1 MKMTSLNNSKGI
13 SVIFLI
19 MALLLMVIIGYIF
32 SYLIPTKQ
40 KSVVFPIQSTQA
52 FFIAQSGVEFAVRY
66 AKDQGWT
73 TATLLNNFNIA
84 PNNTRSLGAGRFTLT
99 YTNVAPNLDTL
110 TSVGE
115 VPIGTARRSIKV
127 SNFTSFLYYFVYH
140 KTITVNSVPP
150 QVSNGPLTN
159 FPMLVSVTDPNL
171 ETVANGGHV
180 ASYNAATNDPWD
192 IVFMGLDDPTCG
204 GAGTSPCKLN
214 HEIEYYVQTTGQLV
228 AWVKVPSINNGTV
241 IYMYYGNSCISSST
255 QNKTGVWDSNYVGVW
270 HYNQTGA
277 NPQIMDSTSNAN
289 NSASN
294 ASTPTASGKLDGAAT
309 FDGNANITTFDS
321 AKVFWDYTNASGN
334 TYECWV
340 NISDYSG
347 GNDYMPTL
355 AELAAD
361 AAHNTHTFGIYIANY
376 AGYNGLN
383 ISCNNTMDYGNG
395 SLASTSTGTWHHV
408 VVVFA
413 GGTYNDITNYTV
425 YLDGSV
431 QTMNSHGGWY
441 SYAGNVNYFGTDG
454 GAGDYLNGILDEV
467 RISKI
472 ARSAGWIA
480 TEYRNQ
486 SAPGTFYS
494 VGAEQNN

>member
-1 MKMTSLNNSKGI
+1 
-13 SVIFLI
+13 
-19 MALLLMVIIGYIF
+19 
-32 SYLIPTKQ
+32 
-40 KSVVFPIQSTQA
+40 
-52 FFIAQSGVEFAVRY
+52 
-66 AKDQGWT
+66 
-73 TATLLNNFNIA
+73 
-84 PNNTRSLGAGRFTLT
+84 
-99 YTNVAPNLDTL
+99 
-110 TSVGE
+110 
-115 VPIGTARRSIKV
+115 
-127 SNFTSFLYYFVYH
+127 
-140 KTITVNSVPP
+140 
-150 QVSNGPLTN
+150 
-159 FPMLVSVTDPNL
+159 MLVSITDPNL
-171 ETVANGGHV
+171 ATTANGGHV
-180 ASYNAATNDPWD
+180 ASYNAGTNDPWD
-192 IVFMGLDDPTCG
+192 IIFEALDDTTCG
-204 GAGTSPCKLN
+204 GAGTSPCRLN
-214 HEIEYYVQTTGQLV
+214 HEIEAYVATTGQLV

-255 QNKTGVWDSNYVGVW
+255 QNKTDVWDSNYVGVW
-270 HYNQTGA
+270 HYNETGA

-347 GNDYMPTL
+347 GNDCLPVL

-361 AAHNTHTFGIYIANY
+361 AAHNTNTFGIYIANY
-376 AGYNGLN
+376 GGYNGLN
-383 ISCNNTMDYGNG
+383 ISCNYTMDYGNG

-413 GGTYNDITNYTV
+413 GGTYNDITKYTV

-454 GAGDYLNGILDEV
+454 GGGDYLNGILDEV
-467 RISKI
+467 RISNI
-472 ARSAGWIA
+472 ARSAGWIL

-486 SAPGTFYS
+486 NAPATFYA
-494 VGAEQNN
+494 VGTEQNN

>member
-1 MKMTSLNNSKGI
+1 
-13 SVIFLI
+13 
-19 MALLLMVIIGYIF
+19 
-32 SYLIPTKQ
+32 
-40 KSVVFPIQSTQA
+40 
-52 FFIAQSGVEFAVRY
+52 
-66 AKDQGWT
+66 
-73 TATLLNNFNIA
+73 
-84 PNNTRSLGAGRFTLT
+84 
-99 YTNVAPNLDTL
+99 
-110 TSVGE
+110 
-115 VPIGTARRSIKV
+115 
-127 SNFTSFLYYFVYH
+127 
-140 KTITVNSVPP
+140 
-150 QVSNGPLTN
+150 
-159 FPMLVSVTDPNL
+159 
-171 ETVANGGHV
+171 
-180 ASYNAATNDPWD
+180 
-192 IVFMGLDDPTCG
+192 
-204 GAGTSPCKLN
+204 
-214 HEIEYYVQTTGQLV
+214 
-228 AWVKVPSINNGTV
+228 
-241 IYMYYGNSCISSST
+241 MYYGNSCISSST
-255 QNKTGVWDSNYVGVW
+255 QNKTGVWDSNYLGVW

-347 GNDYMPTL
+347 GNDYLPTL

-361 AAHNTHTFGIYIANY
+361 AAHNTNTFGIYIGNY
-376 AGYNGLN
+376 SGYNGLN

-395 SLASTSTGTWHHV
+395 SLTSTGTWHHV

-413 GGTYNDITNYTV
+413 GGTYNDIRNYTV

-441 SYAGNVNYFGTDG
+441 SAAGNVNYFGTDG

-472 ARSAGWIA
+472 ARSAAWIL

-486 SAPGTFYS
+486 SAPGTFYA
-494 VGAEQNN
+494 VGAELNN